1 MIWILILLLVVVYNI
16 FVMKEP
22 LSPMTTV
29 KIKHKEITEKIQN
42 VKDNI
47 DKMTNNVSS
56 IKNENTS
63 NTKLIKETS
72 ESTDELLCDIS
83 DICK

>member
-1 MIWILILLLVVVYNI
+1 MILILILLLVVVYNI

-22 LSPMTTV
+22 LSAMTTV
-29 KIKHKEITEKIQN
+29 KIKHKETTEKIQN

-47 DKMTNNVSS
+47 DKMMKDVSS
-56 IKNENTS
+56 IKNKNTS
-63 NTKLIKETS
+63 NTKSIKKTS
-72 ESTDELLCDIS
+72 ESTDEMLCEIS

>member
-72 ESTDELLCDIS
+72 ESTDELLCDTS

>member
-22 LSPMTTV
+22 LSTMTTV

-47 DKMTNNVSS
+47 DKMMNDVSS
-56 IKNENTS
+56 IKNKNTS
-63 NTKLIKETS
+63 NTKSIKKIS
-72 ESTDELLCDIS
+72 ESTDEMLCEIS